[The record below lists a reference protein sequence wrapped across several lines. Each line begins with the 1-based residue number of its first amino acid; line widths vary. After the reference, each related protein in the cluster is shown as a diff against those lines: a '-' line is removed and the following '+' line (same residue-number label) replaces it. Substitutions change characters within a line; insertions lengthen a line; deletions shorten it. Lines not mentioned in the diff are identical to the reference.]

1 MANFKDITGQKF
13 GRLTAIRVVGKTKNG
28 ITIWLCKC
36 DCGNTTEVRSTCL
49 RSGESQSCGCITKE
63 RVSARN
69 YRHGM
74 FGTRIYEIWRK
85 MRRRCRCKSEKS
97 YRDYGG
103 RGIRVCDEWNNSK
116 TGFDNF
122 YRWSMSNGYAENL
135 SIDRIDNNGNY
146 EPSNCRWATMKEQS
160 NNRRSNHN
168 VSYRGKEQT
177 ISEWADELHID
188 QRLLRQTLSRHNWD
202 LEQALKN
209 IEKN

>member
-1 MANFKDITGQKF
+1 
-13 GRLTAIRVVGKTKNG
+13 
-28 ITIWLCKC
+28 
-36 DCGNTTEVRSTCL
+36 
-49 RSGESQSCGCITKE
+49 
-63 RVSARN
+63 
-69 YRHGM
+69 
-74 FGTRIYEIWRK
+74 
-85 MRRRCRCKSEKS
+85 
-97 YRDYGG
+97 
-103 RGIRVCDEWNNSK
+103 
-116 TGFDNF
+116 
-122 YRWSMSNGYAENL
+122 MSNGYAENL
-135 SIDRIDNNGNY
+135 SIDRVDNNGNY